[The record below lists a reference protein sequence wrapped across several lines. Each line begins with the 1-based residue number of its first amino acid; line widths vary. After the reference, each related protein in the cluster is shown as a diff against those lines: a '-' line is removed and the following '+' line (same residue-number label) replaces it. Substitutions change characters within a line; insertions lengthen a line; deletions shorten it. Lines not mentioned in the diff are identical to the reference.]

1 MLHKKSL
8 QQASFNQ
15 MQYLFKQKTIFK
27 NGAITL
33 KNMRVFLQATLYL
46 FGT

>member
-1 MLHKKSL
+1 MVHKKSL

-27 NGAITL
+27 NVSITL
-33 KNMRVFLQATLYL
+33 KNMYVFLQATLYL
-46 FGT
+46 LGN

>member
-1 MLHKKSL
+1 MVHKKSL

-27 NGAITL
+27 NVAITL
-33 KNMRVFLQATLYL
+33 KNMYVFLQATLYL
-46 FGT
+46 LGN

>member
-27 NGAITL
+27 NVAITL
-33 KNMRVFLQATLYL
+33 KNMHVFLQATLYL
-46 FGT
+46 LGN